1 MLHLYIYIQ
10 CNSEILFVCI
20 NFIILNI
27 LLCSTVRFFMNLYYL
42 YFKYYQLISLV
53 LRKY

>member
-27 LLCSTVRFFMNLYYL
+27 LAVNFLWYITF
-42 YFKYYQLISLV
+42 
-53 LRKY
+53 